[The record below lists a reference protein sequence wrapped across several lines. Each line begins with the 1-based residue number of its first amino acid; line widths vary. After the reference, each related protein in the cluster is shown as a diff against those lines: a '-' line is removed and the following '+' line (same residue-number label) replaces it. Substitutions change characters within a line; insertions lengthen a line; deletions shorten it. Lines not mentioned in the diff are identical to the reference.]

1 MPEKKNEKKNEKKRY
16 DDVAEGNPE
25 GDKYAIYEQTYD
37 PEWQNNQW
45 RRVPKAPKHKPKKG
59 DAEVI
64 ATLADETAGLE
75 GGFTIT
81 YQPARFETTFLR
93 DSVRTFFEQDLIVDI
108 LAQVKGGKEASVYR
122 CVAHPTVDVPLL
134 AAKVY
139 RPRQFRNLSN
149 DAAYRE
155 GRQVLKDDGRPIK
168 ATDHRIQRALNKK
181 SSYGVQVAHTSW
193 LMYEFKTLER
203 LYAAGAAVPKPYA
216 TSENAILMAYIGD
229 AQRAAPTLHESAL
242 PPDEA
247 PGLFA
252 EVIRNIDLMLQQ
264 GWIHG
269 DLSAYNIL
277 YWQGAITLIDFPQV
291 VNVANNSRAAQILE
305 RDIVRVCQ
313 YFAGQGVQ
321 SDPTQLTQDL
331 WRRYQR
337 LDDKARLADFS
348 RFTEEAIR

>member
-1 MPEKKNEKKNEKKRY
+1 MNETKPH
-16 DDVAEGNPE
+16 DDIQARNNAS
-25 GDKYAIYEQTYD
+25 DKYASYEQTYD

-45 RRVPKAPKHKPKKG
+45 RRVRKAEKHKPKKAE
-59 DAEVI
+59 AEVI
-64 ATLADETAGLE
+64 AALADETVGLE

-81 YQPARFETTFLR
+81 YQPARFEEGFLR
-93 DSVRTFFEQDLIVDI
+93 DSVRLFFEQALITDI

-122 CVAHPTVDVPLL
+122 CVAHPTVDAPLL

-155 GRQVLKDDGRPIK
+155 GRQVLKDDGRPVK
-168 ATDHRIQRALNKK
+168 PNDHRIQRALNKK
-181 SSYGVQVAHTSW
+181 SNYGVQVAHTSW

-229 AQRAAPTLHESAL
+229 AQRAAPTLHESTL
-242 PPDEA
+242 TPTEA
-247 PGLFA
+247 PLLFA
-252 EVIRNIDLMLQQ
+252 EIIRNIDLMLQQ

-277 YWQGAITLIDFPQV
+277 YWQGAVTLIDFPQV
-291 VNVANNSRAAQILE
+291 VNVANNARAEQMLE

-313 YFAGQGVQ
+313 YFSGQGVP
-321 SDPTQLTQDL
+321 SNPTQITQEL
-331 WRRYQR
+331 WSRYQR
-337 LDDKARLADFS
+337 HDTKERLADIS
-348 RFTEEAIR
+348 RLTEEPSA